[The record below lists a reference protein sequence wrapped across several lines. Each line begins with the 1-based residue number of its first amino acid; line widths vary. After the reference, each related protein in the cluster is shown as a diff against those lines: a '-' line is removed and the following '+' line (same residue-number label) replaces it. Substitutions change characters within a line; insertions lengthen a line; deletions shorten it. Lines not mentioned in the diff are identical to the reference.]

1 VFRKTDKGLVEG
13 PGSLVMLAS
22 PSSAAAEAYR
32 TLRLN
37 LQYASVDAPLQA
49 LLVASASADE
59 GRTTVAANLAIAAAE
74 AGRQVVLADCD
85 LREPAVHQRFGLSEA
100 PGLTELL
107 IDELDPAPLRE
118 TATPGLRVLTAGRTP
133 PNPGELVASRRLAST
148 LASLRTCCELLIL
161 DSPPVGVVG
170 DAAVLATLV
179 DGVLF
184 VARTGRT
191 KRDDARRAREQL
203 DRVGARLLGTV
214 LTNARLDRDASV
226 YHSTR

>member
-1 VFRKTDKGLVEG
+1 MFRRSRVPQIEG
-13 PGSLVMLAS
+13 PGSLVMLAN
-22 PSSAAAEAYR
+22 PRSAAAEAYR

-37 LQYASVDAPLQA
+37 LQYASVDAPLRG
-49 LLVASASADE
+49 LLVASASADD

-74 AGRQVVLADCD
+74 AGHQVLLVDCD
-85 LREPAVHQRFGLSEA
+85 LRLPTLHERFGLSQS

-107 IDELDPAPLRE
+107 IDALDPAPLRE
-118 TATPGLRVLTAGRTP
+118 TATAGLRVLTAGRTP
-133 PNPGELVASRRLAST
+133 PNPGELIASRRLATT
-148 LASLRTCCELLIL
+148 LERLRDGCDLMIV
-161 DSPPVGVVG
+161 DSPPIGVVG

-184 VARTGRT
+184 VARSGRT

-203 DRVGARLLGTV
+203 DRVGARMLGTA

-226 YHSTR
+226 YHSSP